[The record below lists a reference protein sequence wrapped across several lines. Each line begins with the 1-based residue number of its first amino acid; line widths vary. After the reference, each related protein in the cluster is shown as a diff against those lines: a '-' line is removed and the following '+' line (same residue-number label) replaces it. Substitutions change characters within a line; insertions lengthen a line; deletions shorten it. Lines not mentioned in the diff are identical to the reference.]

1 MCVCAGRL
9 LYPCEAFLCVL
20 RSDALECLL
29 WGNELAVVDSSLF
42 QTALLSINES
52 RMALPLV
59 PSVINTLIY
68 SALAVPGS
76 AGQPG
81 KRLFSGSVLFFV
93 ITVQVAAL
101 SSGSIK
107 PPQPVLQL
115 ESEREASAGANAAL
129 SRRIGA
135 ALLPPGQ
142 SPRQLAIPSIQTRK
156 LATCWCCLD

>member
-1 MCVCAGRL
+1 M
-9 LYPCEAFLCVL
+9 
-20 RSDALECLL
+20 
-29 WGNELAVVDSSLF
+29 WGKELAVVDSSLF

-52 RMALPLV
+52 RIALPLV

-68 SALAVPGS
+68 SALPVTGS
-76 AGQPG
+76 TGQPS

-115 ESEREASAGANAAL
+115 ESERDASGGGGANSAF
-129 SRRIGA
+129 SR
-135 ALLPPGQ
+135 Q
-142 SPRQLAIPSIQTRK
+142 V
-156 LATCWCCLD
+156 